1 MAAYDWGQI
10 RVEYELGASLRE
22 LARAHGVSKSAVSKR
37 ARSEGWIRDTTGTVR
52 RLAVAKSAG
61 LADAVDTVD
70 TVHPKKR
77 AEAVERA
84 ADALAAVIQRHK
96 SEWDRHWQIVE
107 EALESGDFER
117 AKLAKILAETLRL
130 RQDGERR
137 AWGLDGKSET
147 GRGGE
152 ALEIRWLS

>member
-1 MAAYDWGQI
+1 MTARYDWEGIRAAY
-10 RVEYELGASLRE
+10 EAGASMGE
-22 LARAHGVSKSAVSKR
+22 LSRAHGVSKAAISKR
-37 ARSEGWIRDTTGTVR
+37 ARSGGWVRDTSGAVQ
-52 RLAVAKSAG
+52 RLATAKVNG
-61 LADAVDTVD
+61 IVNAVN
-70 TVHPKKR
+70 PKKK

-96 SEWDRHWQIVE
+96 SEWERHWRIVE
-107 EALESGDFER
+107 EALESGDFEA
-117 AKLAKILAETLRL
+117 AKLAKITAETLRL

-137 AWGLDGKSET
+137 AWGLDGKAET